1 MNPTATQ
8 LNLLREIEGGKRAF
22 QANSRSEEDEKAFQ
36 PQAEELIELGED
48 GYLSSC
54 APNRETSTGRAYIDF
69 VFVGGLTAKG
79 RRKLQELAATE
90 RNGEESADFS
100 CSACHNSLRPSALFC
115 DKCGFR
121 LTMTEDATLKMPTDK
136 SATGTDSLIG
146 TILRDTYQII
156 SEIGSGAMGRVY
168 RGRNIRL
175 ETDIA
180 IKVIDKRHLS
190 DASAILR
197 FEREAKMAASIRHPN
212 VIVIHDL
219 GKTAQPDARLFIVM
233 ELAEGE
239 SLKAILQRA
248 RRLDLE
254 TTNVLLKQICAA
266 VGAAHEKGVIH
277 RDIKPDNIMV
287 SQTGAVKVLDFGLAK
302 LFNSPN
308 QPAITYVGTLVGT
321 PVYMSP
327 EQCRVEELDSRSDV
341 YGLAT
346 IAYEMLTGRPPFEG
360 PDVIRQHQLDDPPH
374 FDSHLGVP
382 PLVEEV
388 VMRGLSKRRED
399 RQANATVFGE
409 ELRAA
414 FEAVIKIRP
423 DSDLADTVEDARSTI
438 VDSEPAIAISGDK
451 IDTVSKLEDYLLD
464 PNTIKRACRLI
475 ESTVEQL
482 AKDLAEINA
491 SPVATDQTQDGVLH
505 LMTTYERAS
514 ALAVCLYTHAAND
527 GEPTVTEALVRGLT
541 LVGHIPRIK
550 NAREEPQLYSA
561 LLLTYA
567 AGLAAV
573 SGKRL
578 QTAVSLLRTKIRTR
592 TYGKG
597 QLAAYVLNPY
607 RIFDKQIVQSI
618 ENHHTPINKHLFT
631 VLREPLKRVIRV
643 DAEYD
648 ETFLLFEYLL
658 ALVSAQA
665 HEQVWE
671 NAVAP
676 DGSYLWESNLRQRP
690 YVFEITDNELQR
702 QGESWPWFKAGIF
715 AGSFAE
721 FLEFK
726 KKVDESIKR
735 DIRHKYSAIA
745 L

>member
-8 LNLLREIEGGKRAF
+8 LNLLREIEDGKRAF

-48 GYLSSC
+48 GYLSGC
-54 APNRETSTGRAYIDF
+54 TPNRETSTGKGYIDF

-79 RRKLQELAATE
+79 RRILQELAATE
-90 RNGEESADFS
+90 RNGEESADLS
-100 CSACHNSLRPSALFC
+100 CSACHHTLRPSALFC

-121 LTMTEDATLKMPTDK
+121 LTRTQDTTLKMPTDK
-136 SATGTDSLIG
+136 SGTGTDSLIG
-146 TILRDTYQII
+146 TILGDTYQVV

-168 RGRNIRL
+168 KSRNIRL

-190 DASAILR
+190 DSSAILR
-197 FEREAKMAASIRHPN
+197 FEREAKMAASIKHPN

-219 GKTAQPDARLFIVM
+219 GRTAEPDARLFIVM

-239 SLKAILQRA
+239 SLKSILRA
-248 RRLDLE
+248 GRLDLK
-254 TTNVLLKQICAA
+254 TTNVLLKQVCAA
-266 VGAAHEKGVIH
+266 VGAAHERGVIH

-287 SQTGAVKVLDFGLAK
+287 SPTGAVKVLDFGLAK
-302 LFNSPN
+302 LFNSPD
-308 QPAITYVGTLVGT
+308 QPAITHVGILVGT

-341 YGLAT
+341 YSLAT
-346 IAYEMLTGRPPFEG
+346 VAYEMLTGRPPFGG
-360 PDVIRQHQLDDPPH
+360 PEVIRQHQQEDPPD

-399 RQANATVFGE
+399 RQADATVFGE
-409 ELRAA
+409 ELQAA
-414 FEAVIKIRP
+414 FEAVTKTRF
-423 DSDLADTVEDARSTI
+423 DSDLADTVEDAGSTI
-438 VDSEPAIAISGDK
+438 VDSEPAIAVFSDK

-464 PNTIKRACRLI
+464 PDAIKRACRLI

-491 SPVATDQTQDGVLH
+491 SPVATDSTQDGVLH
-505 LMTTYERAS
+505 LMTTYERTS
-514 ALAVCLYTHAAND
+514 ALAVRLYTHAAND
-527 GEPTVTEALVRGLT
+527 GEPTVTEALARGLT
-541 LVGHIPRIK
+541 LIGHIPRIK
-550 NAREEPQLYSA
+550 NAREEPQLYPA

-578 QTAVSLLRTKIRTR
+578 QTAVSLLRTRIRTR

-607 RIFDKQIVQSI
+607 RIFDKQIVQLI

-665 HEQVWE
+665 HEEVWE

-676 DGSYLWESNLRQRP
+676 DGSYLWESNLRQPP
-690 YVFEITDNELQR
+690 YVFEITDKELQR
-702 QGESWPWFKAGIF
+702 QGASWPWFQAGIF
-715 AGSFAE
+715 DGSFDE

-726 KKVDESIKR
+726 KKVDESIVR
-735 DIRHKYSAIA
+735 DIRHSYSGIAI
-745 L
+745 